1 MSGKARDVEL
11 KANERKA
18 LAFVQRRFVQR
29 GSGPS
34 VRDLMAEL
42 NFTSPRS
49 AAVIIGRLIEL
60 GYLTRRKSDRSL
72 QLLRMPE
79 MSRDRES
86 TVSVPLVGSA
96 ACGTPLLAEEN
107 IQALIPVSVELAR
120 PNHRYFLLRAAGDSM
135 TEAGIA
141 DGALVLVRQQP
152 TANNG
157 DIVVALVDD
166 EATIKELR
174 RSDDAVVLMPKSKNG
189 LHKPIVLRRDFL
201 VQGVVTATLPDL
213 SE

>member
-1 MSGKARDVEL
+1 
-11 KANERKA
+11 
-18 LAFVQRRFVQR
+18 
-29 GSGPS
+29 
-34 VRDLMAEL
+34 
-42 NFTSPRS
+42 
-49 AAVIIGRLIEL
+49 
-60 GYLTRRKSDRSL
+60 
-72 QLLRMPE
+72 
-79 MSRDRES
+79 
-86 TVSVPLVGSA
+86 
-96 ACGTPLLAEEN
+96 
-107 IQALIPVSVELAR
+107 
-120 PNHRYFLLRAAGDSM
+120 M